1 MILLRCR
8 RCSSGRLFVLSK
20 VWATD
25 NDVYRCR
32 ECGFLFSPT
41 SPARRRRMGN
51 GPGSREVLRDPENQ
65 RGMAGIAPAPRRK
78 RAQR

>member
-8 RCSSGRLFVLSK
+8 RCSSGHLFVLSK

-32 ECGFLFSPT
+32 ECGFLFSPAAT
-41 SPARRRRMGN
+41 APASEAGQARQQGSPAR
-51 GPGSREVLRDPENQ
+51 P
-65 RGMAGIAPAPRRK
+65 
-78 RAQR
+78 

>member
-41 SPARRRRMGN
+41 SPAPASEDGQRSRQQ
-51 GPGSREVLRDPENQ
+51 GS
-65 RGMAGIAPAPRRK
+65 PARP
-78 RAQR
+78 